1 MKFVCPRCGSEKMEL
16 QGSARLITWEINLEN
31 YPDIEYDNPCVC
43 EESNQQVVCGRCGT
57 LLFECRNIFD
67 AEDEIREYLEKNG
80 VLTDGQ

>member
-16 QGSARLITWEINLEN
+16 QGSAQLITWEINLEN

-57 LLFECRNIFD
+57 LLLECHDSFD
-67 AEDEIREYLEKNG
+67 ADDEIREYLEKNG
-80 VLTDGQ
+80 VTTNG